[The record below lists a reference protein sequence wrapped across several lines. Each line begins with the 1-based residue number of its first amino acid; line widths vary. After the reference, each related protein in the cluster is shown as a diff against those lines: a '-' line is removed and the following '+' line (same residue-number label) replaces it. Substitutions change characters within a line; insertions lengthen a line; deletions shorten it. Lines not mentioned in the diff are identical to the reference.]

1 MSIDYETYIGPYAR
15 CAVDRADVPEP
26 YVGCSN
32 DACVSHCIL
41 QCFDCHSLLPPFSR
55 IPRNAARPMLHGVS
69 CAVVAQR
76 PATGRG

>member
-41 QCFDCHSLLPPFSR
+41 QCFDCHSLLPPFS
-55 IPRNAARPMLHGVS
+55 NATKRRPPDANGVS